1 MKLVAKISPIEKHK
15 LRRLIDEL
23 KKKEGRG
30 TELISLYVPPNK
42 RISDVMGYLREEYS
56 TASNIKSDQT
66 RKNVQDALVKVMER
80 LKYFDVS
87 PQNGLAIF
95 CGAIPQNGPGSER
108 MEIYVVIPPEPLNIN
123 LYRCDDHFHVEHLE
137 KTLMEKEVYGLISID
152 VNEAALGLLEGDNI
166 KVLATYTSGIPGKHR
181 AGGQSARRFER
192 LREMAVHQYFDRVAK
207 HVNEEFLDEE
217 IYPRLRGILVGGPG
231 FTKHDF
237 LRQADIDYRLRDRVI
252 ELVDTNYAGEEG
264 LREIVNK
271 AGDILRNVRYV
282 YEKKLIDKFLW
293 YIANKPNMVLYG
305 LRDILDHLYDGIIDK
320 LMISEDFEYYKV
332 TFRCE
337 NCDYLDTKYIKVGDI
352 PAIAGRKCPNC
363 DNGYLRIE
371 DEISIIDM
379 MYESKS
385 QLAFDIILISSKTEY
400 GIIFKQFGGI
410 AAILRYPL
418 SY

>member
-1 MKLVAKISPIEKHK
+1 LATKINPIEKHK
-15 LRRLIDEL
+15 LRKLISEL

-30 TELISLYVPPNK
+30 TELISLYIPPNK
-42 RISDVMGYLREEYS
+42 RISDVISYLREEYS

-87 PQNGLAIF
+87 PENGLAVF
-95 CGAIPQNGPGSER
+95 CGAIPQNGPGSEK
-108 MEIYVVIPPEPLNIN
+108 MEIYVVVPPEPLNLN

-166 KVLATYTSGIPGKHR
+166 KVLSTYTSGIPGKHR

-192 LREMAVHQYFDRVAK
+192 LREMAVHQYFDRIAR
-207 HVNEEFLDEE
+207 HVNDQFLDSDL
-217 IYPRLRGILVGGPG
+217 YQRLRGILVGGPG

-237 LRQADIDYRLRDRVI
+237 LKQADIDYRLRDKIIEVI
-252 ELVDTNYAGEEG
+252 DTNYAGEEG

-271 AGDILRNVRYV
+271 ASDVLKNVRYV

-293 YIANKPNMVLYG
+293 YIANKPTMILYG
-305 LRDILDHLYDGIIDK
+305 LKPILDHLYDGIIDK
-320 LMISEDFEYYKV
+320 LMIIEDFEYYKV
-332 TFRCE
+332 ILNCE
-337 NCDYLDTKYIKVGDI
+337 VCGYSDTKYVKIEEVHG
-352 PAIAGRKCPNC
+352 IAGTKCPKC
-363 DNGYLRIE
+363 DNGYLRVKE
-371 DEISIIDM
+371 EISIIDM
-379 MYESKS
+379 LYELKN
-385 QLAFDIILISSKTEY
+385 QLAFDIVLISSKTEY
-400 GIIFKQFGGI
+400 GVIFKQFGGI
-410 AAILRYPL
+410 AAILRYAL